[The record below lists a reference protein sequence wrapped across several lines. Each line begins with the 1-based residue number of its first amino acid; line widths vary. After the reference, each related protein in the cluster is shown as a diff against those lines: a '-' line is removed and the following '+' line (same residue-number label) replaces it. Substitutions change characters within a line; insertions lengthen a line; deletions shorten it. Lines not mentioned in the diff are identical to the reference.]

1 MLRITPSGSSGGV
14 SVKKVV
20 VLRVGVGGNKLDWLN
35 SLAEGKRLLEDHV
48 RVVEIDRAGVVVGMA
63 LEDLNL
69 GEVVVAAPVVGAVSD
84 DDAIGSKDAVSSRD
98 DILGA
103 TNRTAAHVRAGL
115 AELHSSLRDLPRE
128 LTLCGLKMS
137 L

>member
-1 MLRITPSGSSGGV
+1 MLRITPSGSCGGV
-14 SVKKVV
+14 SVKEVV

-35 SLAEGKRLLEDHV
+35 SFAEGKRLLEDHV

-84 DDAIGSKDAVSSRD
+84 DDAIGSEDAVSS
-98 DILGA
+98 
-103 TNRTAAHVRAGL
+103 
-115 AELHSSLRDLPRE
+115 
-128 LTLCGLKMS
+128 
-137 L
+137 